1 MKDKL
6 KVSVYNTK
14 YYINQ
19 AKKTVTCV
27 LDFELRGPDRFREI
41 LFNFIYLT
49 KDPFKWRVVMTAR
62 LDPQD
67 EFDSDK
73 GCQVA
78 RAKAETSMYLT
89 TAKLLDRFTNYMLY
103 DLLPYANNF
112 QVTASQVVNHNN
124 EYLSKM

>member
-14 YYINQ
+14 YYVNQ

-27 LDFELRGPDRFREI
+27 LDFELRGPDKFREV
-41 LFNFIYLT
+41 LFDYIYRS
-49 KDPFKWRVVMTAR
+49 KDPFQWRVVMTAR

-67 EFDSDK
+67 QFDPDK
-73 GCQVA
+73 GCQIA

-89 TAKLLDRFTNYMLY
+89 TAKLLDRFNNYLLY
-103 DLLPYANNF
+103 NLLPYANDF
-112 QVTASQVVNHNN
+112 QVTASQVINHNN

>member
-27 LDFELRGPDRFREI
+27 LDFELRGPDRFREM

-49 KDPFKWRVVMTAR
+49 KDPFKWRVAMTAR

-73 GCQVA
+73 GCQIA

-89 TAKLLDRFTNYMLY
+89 TAKLLDRFTSYTLY
-103 DLLPYANNF
+103 DILPYANNF

>member
-27 LDFELRGPDRFREI
+27 LDFELRGPDRFREM

-49 KDPFKWRVVMTAR
+49 KDPFKWRVAMTAR

-67 EFDSDK
+67 EFDSNK

>member
-27 LDFELRGPDRFREI
+27 LDFELRGPDRFREA
-41 LFNFIYLT
+41 LFSYIYHS
-49 KDPFKWRVVMTAR
+49 KDPFQWRVVMTAR

-67 EFDSDK
+67 QFDPDK
-73 GCQVA
+73 GCQIA

-89 TAKLLDRFTNYMLY
+89 TAKLLDRFNNYLLY
-103 DLLPYANNF
+103 NILPYASNF

>member
-14 YYINQ
+14 YYVNR

-27 LDFELRGPDRFREI
+27 LDFELRGPDKFREA
-41 LFNFIYLT
+41 LFNYIYHS
-49 KDPFKWRVVMTAR
+49 KDPFQWRVVMTAR

-67 EFDSDK
+67 QFDPDK
-73 GCQVA
+73 GCQIA
-78 RAKAETSMYLT
+78 RAKAESSMYLT
-89 TAKLLDRFTNYMLY
+89 TAKLLDRFNNYVLY
-103 DLLPYANNF
+103 NILPYAYNF

>member
-14 YYINQ
+14 YYVNQ

-27 LDFELRGPDRFREI
+27 LDFELRGPDKFREA
-41 LFNFIYLT
+41 LFNYIYHS
-49 KDPFKWRVVMTAR
+49 KDPFQWRVVMTAR

-67 EFDSDK
+67 QFDPDK
-73 GCQVA
+73 GCQIA
-78 RAKAETSMYLT
+78 RAKAESSMYLT
-89 TAKLLDRFTNYMLY
+89 TAKLLDRFNNYVLY
-103 DLLPYANNF
+103 NILPYAYNF

>member
-27 LDFELRGPDRFREI
+27 LDFELRGPDRFREM

-49 KDPFKWRVVMTAR
+49 KDPYFVWSTKNDIFWCCADRIAR
-62 LDPQD
+62 FVL
-67 EFDSDK
+67 
-73 GCQVA
+73 
-78 RAKAETSMYLT
+78 
-89 TAKLLDRFTNYMLY
+89 
-103 DLLPYANNF
+103 
-112 QVTASQVVNHNN
+112 
-124 EYLSKM
+124 